1 MSAVP
6 TWVDAS
12 PIDQEIDTATR
23 GTTSVAMTAR
33 LRAFTAGVT
42 VRARLWNVDQ
52 AAPATGTSALV
63 TTPAAVGGVTPFTT
77 VTFTVTANP
86 GSDRYRLQLLPG
98 SANVP
103 VAGIAAGV

>member
-1 MSAVP
+1 MGRRLADRSGNRHR
-6 TWVDAS
+6 DARN
-12 PIDQEIDTATR
+12 DVGRDDGQA
-23 GTTSVAMTAR
+23 
-33 LRAFTAGVT
+33 AGVYGRRHGAGPGCGT
-42 VRARLWNVDQ
+42 STRT
-52 AAPATGTSALV
+52 APATGTSALV